1 MCLILYSAISVLS
14 LFLSAR
20 KQLVEVGEDGGK
32 GKGDVGVIF
41 KCFFLMFVRFL
52 HFNSHSIQSRLLIQI
67 F

>member
-41 KCFFLMFVRFL
+41 KCFF
-52 HFNSHSIQSRLLIQI
+52 
-67 F
+67 